1 MTRWHCG
8 YVSKSGGPP
17 KVTHLDWHYI
27 TTKAVIYL
35 EFQIWHIPRSL
46 CKLSEMN
53 WATMDH
59 SYMLYYIAWRQEH
72 GGQGKLKKAR
82 VVRQHFHHFV
92 SSSPQISS
100 ICMILSAGNA
110 GKWIEDTLPGHGR
123 WGGLLSP
130 WPRFL
135 LSLGSVTWTRIHL
148 DTWIPPL
155 TLSWQK
161 SSSFQSDK
169 LSRWAGRTFNCSPIL
184 KDQILGSSLS
194 LTFCDFGWTS

>member
-1 MTRWHCG
+1 MRWHCG

-35 EFQIWHIPRSL
+35 EFHIWHIPRSL

-82 VVRQHFHHFV
+82 VVRHF
-92 SSSPQISS
+92 S
-100 ICMILSAGNA
+100 IFIILSAVLIRSHQFVWFCQLEMLESEL
-110 GKWIEDTLPGHGR
+110 KIRCQDMDDEEDYSRHG
-123 WGGLLSP
+123 
-130 WPRFL
+130 
-135 LSLGSVTWTRIHL
+135 LGSYSLWALWPWQRYILIHGFL
-148 DTWIPPL
+148 HWP
-155 TLSWQK
+155 
-161 SSSFQSDK
+161 
-169 LSRWAGRTFNCSPIL
+169 SPG
-184 KDQILGSSLS
+184 KKVVP
-194 LTFCDFGWTS
+194 FKATS